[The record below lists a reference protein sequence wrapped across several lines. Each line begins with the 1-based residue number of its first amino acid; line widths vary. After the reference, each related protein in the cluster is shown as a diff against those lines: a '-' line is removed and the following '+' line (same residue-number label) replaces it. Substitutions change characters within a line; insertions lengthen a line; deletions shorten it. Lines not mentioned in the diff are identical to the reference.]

1 LLDSVVIH
9 AEMINRSAA
18 ARAAR
23 RGGDVRINRTKAGRA
38 RNAGFGVLALGLA
51 LAASACGFGGDS
63 DSESGDGA
71 TLDLLVPTYSD
82 STKGLWQDIIKGF
95 EAEHSDIKVNLE
107 VQSWDNI
114 NDVVRTKVQS
124 NDAPD
129 ILNID
134 AFAGFA
140 ADDLLYPAED
150 VLSEDTLSDFQE
162 SFVENA
168 SIDGTQFGLPLIASA
183 RTLFVN
189 KDLMEQAGISAAPKT
204 WDELL
209 ADSKKITALGGGVYG
224 YGMPLGNEEAQA
236 ETSIW
241 TFGNGG
247 DWGDSSQLTIDDPK
261 NVEAVE
267 FMQKMIDEKATQ
279 PDAGAT
285 DRTPLINVFVQ
296 GKIGFIEALP
306 PTVQQIKDE
315 NPDLNFELAP
325 IPTNDGSSVTLGVA
339 DHLMAFKN
347 DGDKQDAIREFLDYF
362 YTTDVYSKFVT
373 TENFLPVT
381 KSAAEQMDNPDMQVF
396 LDALPNAKFY
406 PSTNPGWSAAQGGFQ
421 SLIGQIAQG
430 KDPADVLASIQEKA
444 DQAAS

>member
-1 LLDSVVIH
+1 MH
-9 AEMINRSAA
+9 GRP
-18 ARAAR
+18 
-23 RGGDVRINRTKAGRA
+23 AGRGEA
-38 RNAGFGVLALGLA
+38 EDVKSNRRAVRAGALVVGLGMVV
-51 LAASACGFGGDS
+51 SACGFGG
-63 DSESGDGA
+63 SEGGGSEGDGT
-71 TLDLLVPTYSD
+71 TLDLLVPSYSD
-82 STKGLWQDIIKGF
+82 NTKGLWEDIIADF
-95 EAEHSDIKVNLE
+95 EAENSDIQVNLE

-114 NDVVRTKVQS
+114 NDVIRTKVQS

-134 AFAGFA
+134 AFASFA
-140 ADDLLYPAED
+140 ADDLLYPASD
-150 VLSEDTLSDFQE
+150 VLSEETLSDFQE

-168 SIDGTQFGLPLIASA
+168 SVDGEQMGLPMIASA

-189 KDLMEQAGISAAPKT
+189 TDLMKQAGVSEIPAT

-209 ADSKKITALGGGVYG
+209 AASKKISELGGGNHG

-247 DWGDSSQLTIDDPK
+247 DWGDENELTIDTPE

-267 FMQKMIDEKATQ
+267 FMKRMIDEGATQ
-279 PDAGAT
+279 PDPGAT

-306 PTVQQIKDE
+306 PTVGQIEEE
-315 NPDLNFELAP
+315 NPDLNYELAP

-347 DGDKQDAIREFLDYF
+347 EEDKQDAIRTFLDYF
-362 YTTDVYSKFVT
+362 YSTDVYTNFVE

-381 KSAAEQMDNPDMQVF
+381 KSAAEQIDNPDMQIF
-396 LDALPNAKFY
+396 IEALPDAKFY
-406 PSTNPGWSAAQGGFQ
+406 PSTNTAWPAAQGAMQ
-421 SLIGQIAQG
+421 TLIGQIGQG
-430 KDPADVLASIQEKA
+430 KPAADVMAEIQAKA
-444 DQAAS
+444 EAG

>member
-1 LLDSVVIH
+1 
-9 AEMINRSAA
+9 M
-18 ARAAR
+18 
-23 RGGDVRINRTKAGRA
+23 RINPTKARL
-38 RNAGFGVLALGLA
+38 GVLALGLA
-51 LAASACGFGGDS
+51 LAASACGFSEGGGS
-63 DSESGDGA
+63 DEGGGT

-82 STKGLWQDIIKGF
+82 NTKGLWQGIIKDF
-95 EAEHSDIKVNLE
+95 EAENPDIDVNLE

-140 ADDLLYPAED
+140 SDDLLYPAED
-150 VLSEDTLSDFQE
+150 VLSEDTRADFQE

-168 SIDGTQFGLPLIASA
+168 SIDGAQYGLPLIASA
-183 RTLFVN
+183 RTLFIN
-189 KDLMEQAGISAAPKT
+189 TELTEKAGITAPPKT

-209 ADSKKITALGGGVYG
+209 ANSKKISALGGGVYG

-241 TFGNGG
+241 AFGNGS
-247 DWGDSSQLTIDDPK
+247 DWGDGETLTIDAPE
-261 NVEAVE
+261 NVEAAE

-296 GKIGFIEALP
+296 GKIGYIEALP
-306 PTVQQIKDE
+306 PTVKQIETE
-315 NPDLNFELAP
+315 NPDLEFELAP
-325 IPTNDGSSVTLGVA
+325 IPTKDGESVTLGVA

-347 DGDKQDAIREFLDYF
+347 DGDKQEAIRTFLDYF
-362 YTTDVYSKFVT
+362 YSTDVYSEFVT

-381 KSAAEQMDNPDMQVF
+381 KSAAEQMDNPDMEVF
-396 LDALPNAKFY
+396 LEALPDAKFY

-430 KDPADVLASIQEKA
+430 KDPASVLSEIQSKA
-444 DQAAS
+444 DEAAS

>member
-1 LLDSVVIH
+1 VSTNLK
-9 AEMINRSAA
+9 RTQAA
-18 ARAAR
+18 ALVVSL
-23 RGGDVRINRTKAGRA
+23 G
-38 RNAGFGVLALGLA
+38 ALMTG
-51 LAASACGFGGDS
+51 CGFGGDS
-63 DSESGDGA
+63 GSDGDGT

-82 STKGLWQDIIKGF
+82 QTKGLWQDIIKDF
-95 EAEHSDIKVNLE
+95 ETENPEIDVKLD

-140 ADDLLYPAED
+140 ADDLLYPASD
-150 VLSEDTLSDFQE
+150 VLSEDTIADFQE

-168 SIDGTQFGLPLIASA
+168 SMDGEQYGLPLIASA

-189 KDLMEQAGISAAPKT
+189 TDLMAKAGVQQPPAT

-209 ADSKKITALGGGVYG
+209 EASKKVSELGGGVYG
-224 YGMPLGNEEAQA
+224 YGMPLGSEEAQA

-241 TFGNGG
+241 AFGNGG
-247 DWGDSSQLTIDDPK
+247 DWGDSEELTIDAPE

-267 FMQKMIDEKATQ
+267 YMQKMIDEGATQ
-279 PDAGAT
+279 PNPGAT

-306 PTVQQIKDE
+306 PTVSQIEAE
-315 NPDLNFELAP
+315 NPDLEFELAP
-325 IPTNDGSSVTLGVA
+325 IPTSDGSSVTLGVA

-347 DGDKQDAIREFLDYF
+347 DGDKQEAITTFLDYF
-362 YTTDVYSKFVT
+362 YSTDVYTNFVK

-381 KSAAEQMDNPDMQVF
+381 KSASAEFDNADMKVF
-396 LDALPNAKFY
+396 LDALPEAKFY
-406 PSTNPGWSAAQGGFQ
+406 PSTNKAWSAAQGAFQ

-430 KDPADVLASIQEKA
+430 KEPADVLAQIQAKA
-444 DQAAS
+444 DEASGS